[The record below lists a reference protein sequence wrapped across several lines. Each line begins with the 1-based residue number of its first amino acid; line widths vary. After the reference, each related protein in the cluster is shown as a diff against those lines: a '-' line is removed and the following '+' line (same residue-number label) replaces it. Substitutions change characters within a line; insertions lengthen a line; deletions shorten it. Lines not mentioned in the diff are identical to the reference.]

1 MAVPSIYFLM
11 NTAKLKIVQLLVHRE
26 LVIQKGQRIRYIS
39 QGQYVG
45 IILNCVYNITKKTIH
60 FYGLRSVSSVS
71 CTFSMLY
78 RIEDRRS

>member
-11 NTAKLKIVQLLVHRE
+11 NTVKLKIVQLLVHRE

-45 IILNCVYNITKKTIH
+45 IILNCVYNITKKNHH
-60 FYGLRSVSSVS
+60 FYGLRSVS

-78 RIEDRRS
+78 CIEDGRS